1 MLIKFAQRKDVF
13 DFDFV
18 NTIKLTQQKLSV
30 LHYDPFTKYEN
41 STFDDFNFF
50 FTLSSDTFL
59 MNQLFDLNG
68 GEKEM
73 YNAFLFVVGKY
84 LIYHINNDGFVVLEP
99 ITKDVF
105 NKVITKV
112 KDECEGAN

>member
-1 MLIKFAQRKDVF
+1 MLIEFAKRKDIFV
-13 DFDFV
+13 FDFV
-18 NTIKLTQQKLSV
+18 NTIKLTQEELFM

-41 STFDDFNFF
+41 SRFDDFKFF
-50 FTLSSDTFL
+50 FTLTNDTFPT
-59 MNQLFDLNG
+59 NQLFDLNG

-84 LIYHINNDGFVVLEP
+84 LIYQTNNDGFVGFER

-105 NKVITKV
+105 NKVVSKIKY
-112 KDECEGAN
+112 ECERAY

>member
-1 MLIKFAQRKDVF
+1 
-13 DFDFV
+13 
-18 NTIKLTQQKLSV
+18 
-30 LHYDPFTKYEN
+30 
-41 STFDDFNFF
+41 
-50 FTLSSDTFL
+50 
-59 MNQLFDLNG
+59 
-68 GEKEM
+68 M

>member
-1 MLIKFAQRKDVF
+1 M
-13 DFDFV
+13 
-18 NTIKLTQQKLSV
+18 

-41 STFDDFNFF
+41 STSDDFKKK
-50 FTLSSDTFL
+50 FTISNDIFP

-84 LIYHINNDGFVVLEP
+84 LIYQTNNDGFAGLELV
-99 ITKDVF
+99 TKDVF
-105 NKVITKV
+105 KKVVTKV
-112 KDECEGAN
+112 KYECEGAYQHLVAKVQ